1 MALNTL
7 TLASLLLL
15 HAASYASAQSAVE
28 TMTLAVSGAELHVL
42 TFDGKDKLALKADTP
57 PIIQPGSWATLNK
70 DATRLWVSDENAN
83 QLFAYDTA
91 GGKLAEKL
99 KVPVDSLG
107 PVHSAL
113 VAKESFLLTS
123 A

>member
-1 MALNTL
+1 MLAL
-7 TLASLLLL
+7 AGFLLL
-15 HAASYASAQSAVE
+15 HAVPYARAQAAAE
-28 TMTLAVSGAELHVL
+28 AMTLAVSGAELHVL
-42 TFDGKDKLALKADTP
+42 TFDGKDKLVLKADTP

-91 GGKLAEKL
+91 GGKLTQKV
-99 KVPVDSLG
+99 KVPVNSKG
-107 PVHSAL
+107 PVYSGL
-113 VAKESFLLTS
+113 VANESFLLTS